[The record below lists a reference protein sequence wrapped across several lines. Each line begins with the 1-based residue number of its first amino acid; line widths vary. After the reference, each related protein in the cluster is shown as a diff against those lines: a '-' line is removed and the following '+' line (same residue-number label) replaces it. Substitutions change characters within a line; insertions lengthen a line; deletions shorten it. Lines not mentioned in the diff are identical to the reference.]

1 MPFKN
6 KGIFPLIYLTIF
18 ALIVLSFFRICLI
31 IYVQEPSVFDNLGY
45 VLLQGLRVD
54 LATVCPLFGVIT
66 LILLLCQFL
75 KEHII
80 NILFLIKILSALS
93 IGFLVLNEISSF
105 AFIDEYGV
113 RPNLIYVEY
122 LKYPKEVFSTILKGH
137 ILAFCLSIIITLG
150 FIIFSYK
157 FSSYLFNNYQ
167 RIKRIST
174 LAFSFI
180 FVITLCPLAVRSTL
194 GHRPLNPAMIAF
206 SPSVL
211 ANNMPLN
218 STYSAIYAYTHQDV
232 KLTTSAIYALASVEQ
247 AQQALDIMASTRVKD
262 LSDEQCIFNAYV
274 DTKQSQYKNVVIVI
288 EESFGANFIGHLGG
302 LPLSPN
308 YDKLV
313 SQGHEFTNMYATGH
327 RSIRGLEAI
336 SAGYPPSPL
345 QSIVKSQKA
354 QNNLATLMNIYKSLG
369 YNTSFVYGGESHFDN
384 MRNYFLAN
392 GMNTVIE
399 QKDYTNPQFV
409 ASWGVSD
416 EDLFTKANSMYKES
430 YAKQEKF
437 FSIVFTSS
445 FHDPFEIPNNKVS
458 LPKGLDESQKARFL
472 GVMYADYALGQFFK
486 QAMSEDYYKDTIFLV
501 IADHESQVKGNNS
514 PFPLFDFKI
523 PALILGSDIK
533 PFKDTRLVSQID
545 MAPTL
550 LSLSGVSGSFPFVG
564 RNLLHD
570 TKENIV
576 AMQFNNIFAL
586 RKNSD
591 VIVLAPQSKPIFL
604 TANDKDE
611 TLSIGT
617 ENKELEQLAVGILNL
632 GPLIYTNDYNQFK
645 CIKLNKQAN

>member
-6 KGIFPLIYLTIF
+6 KGIFPLIYLLIF
-18 ALIVLSFFRICLI
+18 ALIILSFFRICLI
-31 IYVQEPSVFDNLGY
+31 IYVQEPSVFENLDY
-45 VLLQGLRVD
+45 VLLQGIRVD
-54 LATVCPLFGVIT
+54 LATICPLFGVIA
-66 LILLLCQFL
+66 LLLLIAQFL
-75 KEHII
+75 KEKIHKFLFII
-80 NILFLIKILSALS
+80 KLLVALS
-93 IGFLVLNEISSF
+93 IGFLALNEISSF

-113 RPNLIYVEY
+113 RPNLIYIEY

-137 ILAFCLSIIITLG
+137 LLAFALSIIVT
-150 FIIFSYK
+150 FAIILASFKLASY
-157 FSSYLFNNYQ
+157 FFNNYQ

-174 LAFSFI
+174 LSI
-180 FVITLCPLAVRSTL
+180 SLLFVIILCPLAVRSTL

-206 SPSVL
+206 SSSVL

-232 KLTTSAIYALASVEQ
+232 KLNTSSIYALASIEQ
-247 AQQALDIMASTRVKD
+247 AQQALAIMATQRKTD
-262 LSDEQCIFNAYV
+262 LSDKQCLFNAYI
-274 DTKQSQYKNVVIVI
+274 TSKQTEKKNVVIVI

-308 YDKLV
+308 YDELV
-313 SQGHEFTNMYATGH
+313 KKGHEFTNMYATGH

-336 SAGYPPSPL
+336 SAGFPPSPL

-354 QNNLATLMNIYKSLG
+354 QNNLATLMNVYKSLG
-369 YNTSFVYGGESHFDN
+369 YNTSFIYGGESHFDN

-399 QKDYTNPQFV
+399 QKDYENPSFV

-416 EDLFTKANSMYKES
+416 EDLFAKANSIYKES
-430 YAKQEKF
+430 FANKEKF
-437 FSIVFTSS
+437 FSIIFTSS
-445 FHDPFEIPNNKVS
+445 FHDPFEIPSNKVT
-458 LPKGLDESQKARFL
+458 LPNGLDETQKARFL

-486 QAMSEDYYKDTIFLV
+486 QAMNEDYYKDTIFLV

-523 PALILGSDIK
+523 PALILGNGIEAYT
-533 PFKDTRLVSQID
+533 DTRLVSQID

-550 LSLSGVSGSFPFVG
+550 LALSGVSGSFPFVG
-564 RNLLHD
+564 RNLLD
-570 TKENIV
+570 NTQENIV

-586 RKNSD
+586 RANDD
-591 VIVLAPQSKPIFL
+591 VIVLSPQSKPIYL
-604 TANDKDE
+604 KANDKDE
-611 TLSIGT
+611 SLRPTTVNS
-617 ENKELEQLAVGILNL
+617 NLEHLAVGILNL